1 MKNRRFIMQYSRSI
15 IATTLLAST
24 MLLGACATDQPY
36 YNNSNN
42 QPYYSSGNDYNR
54 YDNNHRYDN
63 RYASRVQYGR
73 ILDVRY
79 VQLQTNNATSG
90 VGVGVGAVAGGL
102 LGNQIGGGS
111 GRTAATVIGAIGGG
125 VLGNEIER
133 RNYSNRGSADGLQI
147 SVRLDNRENVTIVQP
162 YRGEN
167 FQPGQNVR
175 VVNENGNL
183 RVVY

>member
-1 MKNRRFIMQYSRSI
+1 MQYSRSI
-15 IATTLLAST
+15 IATTILAST

-36 YNNSNN
+36 YNNNAS
-42 QPYYSSGNDYNR
+42 QPYYSNNNDYNR
-54 YDNNHRYDN
+54 YDNNHRYNNSYNN
-63 RYASRVQYGR
+63 RTQYGR

-79 VQLQTNNATSG
+79 VQLHNSGTSTSG

-102 LGNQIGGGS
+102 IGNQIGGGS

-133 RNYSNRGSADGLQI
+133 RNYSNRGNADGIQM
-147 SVRLDNRENVTIVQP
+147 SVRLDNRDTVTIVQP

-175 VVNENGNL
+175 VVNEGGNL

>member
-1 MKNRRFIMQYSRSI
+1 MKYSRSI

-36 YNNSNN
+36 YNNSS
-42 QPYYSSGNDYNR
+42 QSYYSSGDYNR
-54 YDNNHRYDN
+54 YDNRYDRDHN
-63 RYASRVQYGR
+63 RVRYGR

-79 VQLQTNNATSG
+79 VALQNSNSTSG
-90 VGVGVGAVAGGL
+90 VGIGVGAVAGGL

-133 RNYSNRGSADGLQI
+133 RNYANRGEGIQI
-147 SVRLDNRENVTIVQP
+147 NVRLDNRDTITIVQP

-175 VVNENGNL
+175 VVNEGGNL